1 MSPEEIKM
9 STSEVQQELAKLR
22 KEVAALST
30 ARKQKAPTE
39 TLDDHEAST
48 DTEHENSGN
57 AIKGQIEELTTLL
70 QDEIREMPALTTL
83 TVFALGVV
91 MGRLL
96 R

>member
-1 MSPEEIKM
+1 M

-22 KEVAALST
+22 KEVAALSAT
-30 ARKQKAPTE
+30 RKQKERPQTLEDDEAP
-39 TLDDHEAST
+39 T
-48 DTEHENSGN
+48 DTEEENSGN
-57 AIKGQIEELTTLL
+57 AIKNQIEELTTLL

>member
-1 MSPEEIKM
+1 M
-9 STSEVQQELAKLR
+9 STSEVEQELARLR
-22 KEVAALST
+22 KEVAALSA
-30 ARKQKAPTE
+30 ARKQKESPTP
-39 TLDDHEAST
+39 DDDEAQS
-48 DTEHENSGN
+48 DAEQEANGS

-83 TVFALGVV
+83 TVFALGVL